1 MRVTHQ
7 NSYHKNL
14 HKHWLLLSKQFSCP
28 AFHNSGL
35 DWWFRNWSQPFP
47 YASDCCLATLEPWS
61 TKIGVVT
68 TMSPWIQVLGWTPR
82 WLPWSCCSP
91 LPSNPCSLTCLSDPK
106 LDCSGLV
113 HCFFSMWHITLMC
126 RVVGTAVAEV
136 KQRAGF
142 DSQEVFGDQPPK
154 AFTWAPCLRFLREAC
169 STFRSFL
176 VSFKHWDPMMISSI
190 PTMADFG
197 ARRALRVNL
206 TDCVPWHR
214 PSSIHQGWTH
224 NWPISIICIIMNPNI
239 SQLYSITFQ
248 TNLFGM
254 GELRV

>member
-1 MRVTHQ
+1 MCLYALTGEVDIPISGAVQLHLLWREKYVKMRVTHQ
-7 NSYHKNL
+7 NSYHKTYTNIGSYYPNSF
-14 HKHWLLLSKQFSCP
+14 HAQR
-28 AFHNSGL
+28 FHNSGL

-91 LPSNPCSLTCLSDPK
+91 LPSNPCSLTCLSRPK

-136 KQRAGF
+136 KQRAGIR
-142 DSQEVFGDQPPK
+142 QPGGIWRSTTQSLPMGTLP
-154 AFTWAPCLRFLREAC
+154 AFFL
-169 STFRSFL
+169 
-176 VSFKHWDPMMISSI
+176 
-190 PTMADFG
+190 G
-197 ARRALRVNL
+197 RRAAHLDLFSSVSN
-206 TDCVPWHR
+206 TEIPWWYLQYQLW
-214 PSSIHQGWTH
+214 PTSAQGEHLGWIWQIAFHDTGRH
-224 NWPISIICIIMNPNI
+224 
-239 SQLYSITFQ
+239 
-248 TNLFGM
+248 LFTKG
-254 GELRV
+254 GPTIDP